1 MDDYEVYNVVITK
14 YSGKINPLP
23 FQGRAYKSAFFY
35 LNNLCAKQGFHLVSI
50 TVCRRIEGRAAGK
63 KDWVPSD
70 GQPDWFSINNWT
82 HNSYLSSDIL
92 LHKALFSKKRRR
104 GKTSFRANFG
114 RSGQKVNQEL
124 GFESQPSF
132 SFFQSCQRA
141 LITQS
146 ATERKKCE
154 FRSIRVM
161 NRYFFYRPD
170 YYC

>member
-1 MDDYEVYNVVITK
+1 MRQAGIPF
-14 YSGKINPLP
+14 SLP
-23 FQGRAYKSAFFY
+23 Y
-35 LNNLCAKQGFHLVSI
+35 LHY
-50 TVCRRIEGRAAGK
+50 RRIEGRAAGK

-132 SFFQSCQRA
+132 SKAANELLSRNPQLKEKSVNFGQLGSWTDTFFIAQIIIVSFRENKENFSSTYESHISC
-141 LITQS
+141 
-146 ATERKKCE
+146 
-154 FRSIRVM
+154 
-161 NRYFFYRPD
+161 D
-170 YYC
+170 

>member
-1 MDDYEVYNVVITK
+1 MRQAGIPF
-14 YSGKINPLP
+14 SLP
-23 FQGRAYKSAFFY
+23 Y
-35 LNNLCAKQGFHLVSI
+35 LH
-50 TVCRRIEGRAAGK
+50 CRRIEGRAAGK

-132 SFFQSCQRA
+132 SKAANELLSRNPQLKEKSVNFGQLGSWTDTFLSRRLLLLVSGKTRKTFPLHTKVIFLA
-141 LITQS
+141 IRKLKATQS
-146 ATERKKCE
+146 WQK
-154 FRSIRVM
+154 I
-161 NRYFFYRPD
+161 
-170 YYC
+170 